1 MLKYPSIIALL
12 TLTAGLAHAQIAI
25 PAQAPELD
33 KVIADLGL
41 VQNTLPPQ
49 WGHLRT
55 DIKGGNPLQM
65 QAPRR
70 DGLWRPDTV
79 QSLAV
84 PDGHNPVETLIEVEL
99 EGVKVTLRLIPRPL
113 QEHDPVVMVQLEDGT
128 LERYF
133 PLPSNLY
140 VGDVDNFMGS
150 SVTAAFRNGKLH
162 ADVQL
167 TPTILWRIQPL
178 SDLTTGG
185 DPTLH
190 MVWDAQNVGPSPQGR
205 CGNPDG
211 PAQQPE
217 AQPAGADNDHQH
229 HPHDAVPQVKGINIV
244 TSAQPDGERETGSGG
259 GGGSA
264 QPNDGYGPRAN
275 SWDAQL
281 AVDVDCYLYDNY
293 NSVQDTIDFVYQV
306 IGTANARF
314 SSQIGFNHLVTHI
327 LVRTSCAGDPYATPN
342 PDSANEMLF
351 RMRDAVWNA
360 SNPVP
365 RNIAMLFTGRNLD
378 GATVGLAYQP
388 SACTGADGGQCL
400 IEADFS
406 AFNQAR
412 YTIAKHELGHT
423 WDADHTCGS
432 FGTDAYCSV
441 MCPSFDEFSCGTSNT
456 EFMQSSVNQISAFWS
471 TSSCHAHVGNIWY
484 ADRLNPY
491 FYPNGNANH
500 PFTAF
505 LDAYN
510 AAPNSGIVELKGYGA
525 TNEYIHGP
533 RVYNRP
539 MTIRANGTNGPAR
552 IR

>member
-1 MLKYPSIIALL
+1 MHSKTATQSFFALL
-12 TLTAGLAHAQIAI
+12 VLTAGLAHAQITV
-25 PAQAPELD
+25 PAQAPELGRA
-33 KVIADLGL
+33 IAELGL
-41 VQNTLPPQ
+41 VQDTLPPE
-49 WGHLRT
+49 WGQIRD
-55 DIKGGNPLQM
+55 DIKGGNPLLM

-70 DGLWRPDTV
+70 EGLWRPDTV
-79 QSLAV
+79 QPLAV
-84 PDGHNPVETLIEVEL
+84 PDGHIPVETLIDVEIQ
-99 EGVKVTLRLIPRPL
+99 GAMVTLRLIPRPL
-113 QEHDPVVMVQLEDGT
+113 QEHDPVIMVQREDGT
-128 LERYF
+128 LERYL

-162 ADVQL
+162 ADVRL

-185 DPTLH
+185 DPSLH
-190 MVWDAQNVGPSPQGR
+190 MVWNAQNVGPSPAGR

-211 PAQQPE
+211 PAEQPGE
-217 AQPAGADNDHQH
+217 QPGGPGHDHTH
-229 HPHDAVPQVKGINIV
+229 HVAPEVDGINIV
-244 TSAQPDGERETGSGG
+244 KPAESDEEREPGSGG
-259 GGGSA
+259 GGAETDGG
-264 QPNDGYGPRAN
+264 GYGPRAN
-275 SWDAQL
+275 PWDAQL
-281 AVDVDCYLYDNY
+281 AVDVDCYLYNNY
-293 NSVQDTIDFVYQV
+293 NNVQDTIDFVYQV
-306 IGTANARF
+306 IGAANARF

-342 PDSANEMLF
+342 PDSANEILI
-351 RMRDAVWNA
+351 RMRDVVWNA

-378 GATVGLAYQP
+378 GAVVGLAYEP
-388 SACTGADGGQCL
+388 SACTGADGGHCL

-423 WDADHTCGS
+423 WDAGHVCGS

-441 MCPSFDEFSCGTSNT
+441 MCASFDEITCGTSDT
-456 EFMQSSVNQISAFWS
+456 EFLPSSVSQISAFWGPS
-471 TSSCHAHVGNIWY
+471 TCHAHVGDTWY

-491 FYPNGNANH
+491 FFPNGNANH
-500 PFTAF
+500 PFTTF
-505 LDAYN
+505 IDAYN

-525 TNEYIHGP
+525 GNEYIHGA
-533 RVYNRP
+533 RIYNRP
-539 MTIRANGTNGPAR
+539 MTIRADGTNGPAR